1 MGNSREVI
9 SRQVAKQ
16 SFAEHHLEEAL
27 RGAVAEADG
36 DEDLSRRLRAEARLR
51 LIGMSDEELWE
62 LAKLTASPKKP
73 AELVY
78 EESKRWI
85 EEHKA
90 TISEW
95 INDLQ
100 RVVLEGER

>member
-36 DEDLSRRLRAEARLR
+36 DEDLSRRLRAEARLIWHLICIGYNFRKMGR
-51 LIGMSDEELWE
+51 L
-62 LAKLTASPKKP
+62 A
-73 AELVY
+73 Y
-78 EESKRWI
+78 R
-85 EEHKA
+85 
-90 TISEW
+90 
-95 INDLQ
+95 
-100 RVVLEGER
+100 